1 MRKFTRR
8 GLQAAAFSSLLTLMA
23 PLSAAEQTLEI
34 KGELLYSGLPALSEY
49 QGLLSQPLQFTATLV
64 EDASLAETIASLGT
78 GLEYANAIRSIRMQI
93 HAPSGELVYDR
104 AVNFDAEI
112 ATAELLS
119 IFLDDEVVGGL
130 GFAEGSTL
138 WSIANF
144 GEFEY
149 VRRGVNLGFDIF
161 AYGVGATGNVSSG
174 LASLFDTSDG
184 YPTITTGNYSIP
196 FIYFDEFEDFVADV
210 DSFGAVQGFTTSVR
224 YLSDDADNDGV
235 GDDADSCPASDT
247 RDTVV
252 FDWNDSGITNYS
264 FADGCT
270 LSDKFAACNT
280 AANCTMKLL
289 NALQKDGD
297 LTIEEATTLRN
308 ASQVGYHSRRP
319 Q

>member
-1 MRKFTRR
+1 MRKLTRR
-8 GLQAAAFSSLLTLMA
+8 GLQAAALSSFVFVITPA
-23 PLSAAEQTLEI
+23 VAAEKVLEI
-34 KGELLYSGLPALSEY
+34 NGELLYSGLPALADY
-49 QGLLSQPLQFTATLV
+49 QGMLAEPLTFTATLV
-64 EDASLAETIASLGT
+64 EQTDLAESTSALGA
-78 GLEYANAIRSIRMQI
+78 GQEYANAIRSIRMQI
-93 HAPSGELVYDR
+93 YAPSGELVYDR

-119 IFLDDEVVGGL
+119 IFLDDEDVGGL

-149 VRRGVNLGFDIF
+149 VRRGVNLGLDIF
-161 AYGVGATGNVSSG
+161 AYGVGASGDVSSG
-174 LASLFDTSDG
+174 LASLFDASEG

-308 ASQVGYHSRRP
+308 AAQVGYHSRRP
-319 Q
+319 